1 MKYWLCLNF
10 EPVDTLLAHAR
21 KADELGFE
29 GVVMPDHI
37 VVKDGPRTPHPSDFR
52 CARITTSSTRW
63 SHIQPWLR

>member
-29 GVVMPDHI
+29 AWSCPI
-37 VVKDGPRTPHPSDFR
+37 
-52 CARITTSSTRW
+52 TSS
-63 SHIQPWLR
+63 